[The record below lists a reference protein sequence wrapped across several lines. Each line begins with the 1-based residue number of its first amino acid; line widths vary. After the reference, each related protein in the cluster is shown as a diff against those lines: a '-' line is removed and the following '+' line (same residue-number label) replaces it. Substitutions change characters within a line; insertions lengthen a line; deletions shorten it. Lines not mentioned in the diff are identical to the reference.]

1 MRRLA
6 RRHLA
11 ELALRI
17 FSMAGLALGMLF
29 LAGLVGSLA
38 ADGWRAFFQHQISI
52 AVRAEFDSGS
62 GPESNSESESES
74 ESGSVSF
81 GECEAVLRAALRE
94 SFPEAM
100 SSRAGRRRMGKVV
113 GFPAAVRLCE
123 NFAEAPPVA
132 GETRIV
138 DLPLTGAADLFLKLH
153 PGDPKAMEK
162 SRMSEV
168 QAGWLSEW
176 RERGIVRRVFHWR
189 FFSGGD
195 SRYPALAGLG
205 GALLGSLMTLLVT
218 LVLAFPI
225 GVLAAVY
232 LEEIAPRGRFAD
244 VVEVVT
250 NNLAAVPSIVFG
262 LLGLELLLNFFHMP
276 RATPLVGGIVLA
288 MMTLP
293 TLIIASRAALRSVP
307 DALRQAAL
315 ALGANKIQTVF
326 HHVLPAAMPGIL
338 TSAIIGMA
346 QALGETAPLLMI
358 GMVSFIAE
366 LPDGFLS
373 AAAALPVQI
382 FLWADSPERAYAD
395 LTAGAIL
402 TLLGFLVLMN
412 LSAIILRQRMERKF
426 R

>member
-1 MRRLA
+1 MSRLA
-6 RRHLA
+6 RRKRA
-11 ELALRI
+11 ELALRL
-17 FSMAGLALGMLF
+17 FSMGGLALGMLF

-38 ADGWRAFFQHQISI
+38 ADGWRAFFQHHITI
-52 AVRAEFDSGS
+52 AVKPETDSAAMGDC
-62 GPESNSESESES
+62 ESMI
-74 ESGSVSF
+74 
-81 GECEAVLRAALRE
+81 RAALRE
-94 SFPEAM
+94 NFPEATA
-100 SSRAGRRRMGKVV
+100 SRANRRLMSKMV

-123 NFAEAPPVA
+123 SFADAPPVP
-132 GETRIV
+132 GETRTAA
-138 DLPLTGAADLFLKLH
+138 LPLTGAADLFLKLH
-153 PGDPKAMEK
+153 PGDAEAMTK
-162 SRMSEV
+162 SRMNEF
-168 QAGWLSEW
+168 QAALLSEW
-176 RERGIVRRVFHWR
+176 REKGIVERVFNWG

-195 SRYPALAGLG
+195 SRFPALAGLG

-218 LVLAFPI
+218 LMLAFPI

-262 LLGLELLLNFFHMP
+262 ILGLELLLNFFHMP

-293 TLIIASRAALRSVP
+293 TLIIASRAALRAVP

-315 ALGANKIQTVF
+315 ALGANKVQSVF

-382 FLWADSPERAYAD
+382 FLWADSPERAFAD

-412 LSAIILRQRMERKF
+412 LSAIVLRHKLEEKAR
-426 R
+426 